1 MAFWWLSDW
10 AKKTPKKTPYSA
22 RNLPY
27 PKITCRGAARRA
39 QRHVPNSNLSTL
51 RWIIAQTL
59 DNSPLTMSLL
69 LTDKTGKL
77 ICYFSDTVRLGAQQ
91 HATAFCLRCRVTAV
105 DVL

>member
-1 MAFWWLSDW
+1 
-10 AKKTPKKTPYSA
+10 
-22 RNLPY
+22 
-27 PKITCRGAARRA
+27 
-39 QRHVPNSNLSTL
+39 
-51 RWIIAQTL
+51 
-59 DNSPLTMSLL
+59 MSLL